1 MITEQLLSGNV
12 VKIEFST
19 THYDMIA
26 FMVIASIIIYYLAN
40 RYFRARVLRFGNFET
55 LEKVAGRQILPPG
68 LLPLLI
74 RLLVIVSFV
83 FAASDPRIVEYR
95 QVMGE
100 DFVLVIDTSSS
111 MLTPDLEPNR
121 LEATK
126 ETAIRWISA
135 LEDVRIGVVTF
146 AGRPYIRMRPTV
158 NKDDVIETIKAI
170 SPDSPAGTAIGDAL
184 ISSSALLSE
193 SDRNKTIM
201 LITDGRNNVGVS
213 INDSINS
220 LLKNNVRV
228 YTVGIGTTESLNIV
242 VPPELEEKNAT
253 IASFPGLDE
262 EVLNY
267 LANKTGG
274 TYSRVED
281 MQSLKGVF
289 LTKVTQTETI
299 SEPVPYILFI
309 AAALLLLEWAIDI
322 TKYRPIP

>member
-1 MITEQLLSGNV
+1 
-12 VKIEFST
+12 
-19 THYDMIA
+19 
-26 FMVIASIIIYYLAN
+26 
-40 RYFRARVLRFGNFET
+40 
-55 LEKVAGRQILPPG
+55 
-68 LLPLLI
+68 
-74 RLLVIVSFV
+74 
-83 FAASDPRIVEYR
+83 
-95 QVMGE
+95 
-100 DFVLVIDTSSS
+100 
-111 MLTPDLEPNR
+111 
-121 LEATK
+121 
-126 ETAIRWISA
+126 
-135 LEDVRIGVVTF
+135 
-146 AGRPYIRMRPTV
+146 
-158 NKDDVIETIKAI
+158 
-170 SPDSPAGTAIGDAL
+170 
-184 ISSSALLSE
+184 
-193 SDRNKTIM
+193 M